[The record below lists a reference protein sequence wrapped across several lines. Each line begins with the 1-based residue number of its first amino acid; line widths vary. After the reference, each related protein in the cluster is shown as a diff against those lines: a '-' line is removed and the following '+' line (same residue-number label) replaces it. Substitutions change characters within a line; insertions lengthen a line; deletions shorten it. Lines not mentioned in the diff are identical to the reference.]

1 MISPDSFFTS
11 MDPESRR
18 KRALA
23 SVYEILL
30 KLAEEKKN
38 KTALEARMDI
48 TDKDSAPLKSNI
60 PS

>member
-23 SVYEILL
+23 SVYDFLL

-38 KTALEARMDI
+38 PTEIQTLAN
-48 TDKDSAPLKSNI
+48 DKEDSAPLKSNI